1 MKTAT
6 IFALVKSR
14 SKNTERVFDSLEF
27 FSSIGKMFYKMFE
40 ETGSMYLLDRSN
52 CNGMIMRK

>member
-1 MKTAT
+1 MKTGT

-27 FSSIGKMFYKMFE
+27 FSSIGTFYKMFE

-52 CNGMIMRK
+52 CNGMTMRK